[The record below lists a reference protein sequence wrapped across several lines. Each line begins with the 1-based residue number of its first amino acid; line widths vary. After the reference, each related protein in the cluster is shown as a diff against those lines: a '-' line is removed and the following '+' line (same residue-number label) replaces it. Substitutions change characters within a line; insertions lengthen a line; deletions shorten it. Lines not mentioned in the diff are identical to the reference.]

1 MNWDGWIERL
11 RADFPARR
19 ELMGTGGGQ
28 AAVLVILYLQD
39 TLPHIVLMKRS
50 EALRS
55 HPGEIAFP
63 GGLFEQGD
71 GDLLTTA
78 LRETGE
84 ELDLAVSP
92 EDVFARLPGVRTL
105 SGIDVTPFVAL
116 HDPPPRCT
124 PNPEEVEEVLQPPLL
139 SLWQSFREEAVAHPP
154 SDFAYWFGPHRIWG
168 ATARILRQ
176 LNEVARTD

>member
-11 RADFPARR
+11 QTDYPVQPGRV
-19 ELMGTGGGQ
+19 ETGAGQ
-28 AAVLVILYLQD
+28 AAVLVILYRQES
-39 TLPHIVLMKRS
+39 TPHVVLMKRS

-63 GGLFEQGD
+63 GGLFEEGD

-105 SGIDVTPFVAL
+105 TGIDVTPFVAL
-116 HDPPPRCT
+116 HDPPPLCT
-124 PNPEEVEEVLQPPLL
+124 PNPEEVEIVLQPPLL
-139 SLWQSFREEAVAHPP
+139 PLWQSFRKEAVEHPP

-168 ATARILRQ
+168 ATARILRH
-176 LNEVARTD
+176 LSEVAQK